1 MTDMKSFLH
10 KVTAAI
16 TVLRSTIYPNGRYL
30 NYEYDL
36 SILVRFNAGAF
47 VFRQ

>member
-1 MTDMKSFLH
+1 MAEMKSFLH
-10 KVTAAI
+10 KITAVI
-16 TVLRSTIYPNGRYL
+16 NVLWSTIYPNGRYL

-36 SILVRFNAGAF
+36 CILVRFNAVAF

>member
-1 MTDMKSFLH
+1 MADMKSFLH
-10 KVTAAI
+10 KITAAM
-16 TVLRSTIYPNGRYL
+16 TVLRSTNYPNGRYL

-36 SILVRFNAGAF
+36 SALVRFNAAAF